1 MNYSYQL
8 KNSDYSQDVSEI
20 MIMEFLNDKFQE
32 SWYLSYLKINRTS
45 DFIVLHLRDSFER
58 TRNWVLQNHPE
69 LLL

>member
-1 MNYSYQL
+1 MNYSYKL

-20 MIMEFLNDKFQE
+20 MIMEFLNDEFQE

-45 DFIVLHLRDSFER
+45 DFIVLHLRNSFVR
-58 TRNWVLQNHPE
+58 TRNWMLQNHPE

>member
-20 MIMEFLNDKFQE
+20 MIMEFLNDEFQE

-45 DFIVLHLRDSFER
+45 DFIVLHLRNSFER

>member
-1 MNYSYQL
+1 MNYSYEL

-20 MIMEFLNDKFQE
+20 MIMEFLNDEFQE
-32 SWYLSYLKINRTS
+32 SWYLSYLKINRMN
-45 DFIVLHLRDSFER
+45 DFGVLHLRNSFVR